1 MSRSFRRPGSRP
13 AEITDIQRGRLALRS
28 GVMIYVGV
36 LVVLPLAA
44 LVQHGLA
51 DGLLGLW
58 RAAVTPVALQ
68 ALELT
73 LWTAA
78 LMAVINAVMGTLTA
92 WALVRYEFPGR
103 GVLSALVDLP
113 FAIPT
118 LVTGVMLVILLG
130 PQSPLGGWLAAQGMP
145 IAFAP
150 PAIVLALLFIT
161 VPFVVRAVEP
171 VLLEQDPAEEEAA
184 RTLGAGTW
192 TVFRRILLPP
202 ILPALL
208 SGTIR
213 SFARALGELGSVIVV
228 SGNIPYRTL
237 TAPIY
242 IFGEIESGQP
252 QTAAAVSV
260 VLLALA
266 LVLAFAARGVERAT
280 GVHNG

>member
-1 MSRSFRRPGSRP
+1 MRRL
-13 AEITDIQRGRLALRS
+13 AEFTDVRRGHLALRS
-28 GVMIYVGV
+28 GVVVYSAA
-36 LVVLPLAA
+36 LVALPLAA
-44 LVQHGLA
+44 LIQNGLA
-51 DGLLGLW
+51 AGTLGLW
-58 RAAVTPVALQ
+58 QAVAQPAATEAIL
-68 ALELT
+68 LT

-78 LMAVINAVMGTLTA
+78 LMAVINALMGTLTA

-103 GVLSALVDLP
+103 GLLSALVDLP

-130 PQSPLGGWLAAQGMP
+130 PQSTLGSWLGQRGMQVV
-145 IAFAP
+145 FAP
-150 PAIVLALLFIT
+150 PAIVIALLFIT

-171 VLLEQDPAEEEAA
+171 VLMEQDPAEEEAA

-192 TVFRRILLPP
+192 TVFWRVLLPP
-202 ILPALL
+202 ILPAIL

-242 IFGEIESGQP
+242 VFGEIESGAP
-252 QTAAAVSV
+252 QSAAAVSV
-260 VLLALA
+260 VLLAFALA
-266 LVLAFAARGVERAT
+266 LAFAARAIERAT
-280 GVHNG
+280 GVHHA

>member
-1 MSRSFRRPGSRP
+1 MKRPTQI
-13 AEITDIQRGRLALRS
+13 ADIQRGRLALRS
-28 GVMIYVGV
+28 GVLIYAGV

-58 RAAVTPVALQ
+58 QAATAPVAAQ
-68 ALELT
+68 AILLT

-78 LMAVINAVMGTLTA
+78 LMAVVNALMGTLIA

-103 GVLSALVDLP
+103 GLLSALVDLP

-130 PQSPLGGWLAAQGMP
+130 PQSPLGGWLAGHGAP
-145 IAFAP
+145 VIFAP
-150 PAIVLALLFIT
+150 MAIVLALLFIT
-161 VPFVVRAVEP
+161 MPFVVRAVEP
-171 VLLEQDPAEEEAA
+171 VLMEQDPAEEEAA

-192 TVFRRILLPP
+192 TVFWRVLLPP
-202 ILPALL
+202 LLPAIL

-237 TAPIY
+237 TAPIH
-242 IFGEIESGQP
+242 IFAEIESGQP
-252 QTAAAVSV
+252 ESAAAVSV
-260 VLLALA
+260 VLLAFA
-266 LVLAFAARGVERAT
+266 LVLAFAARGIEGAT
-280 GVHNG
+280 GGHHV

>member
-1 MSRSFRRPGSRP
+1 VSRP
-13 AEITDIQRGRLALRS
+13 AALRDAHRGRLALRAA
-28 GVMIYVGV
+28 VIAYVGV
-36 LVVLPLAA
+36 MVVLPLAA
-44 LVQHGLA
+44 LVEHGLA
-51 DGLLGLW
+51 DGLTALW
-58 RAAVTPVALQ
+58 QAVTQPVAAAAIL
-68 ALELT
+68 LT

-78 LMAVINAVMGTLTA
+78 LMAIINAVFGTLTA

-103 GVLSALVDLP
+103 SALSALVDLP

-130 PQSPLGGWLAAQGMP
+130 PQSALGGWLAGHGIQV
-145 IAFAP
+145 AFAP

-161 VPFVVRAVEP
+161 LPFVVRAVEP

-192 TVFRRILLPP
+192 TVFWRILLPP

-213 SFARALGELGSVIVV
+213 SFARALGELGSIIVV

-242 IFGEIESGQP
+242 IFGEIESGAP

-266 LVLAFAARGVERAT
+266 LLLAFAARGIERLS
-280 GVHNG
+280 GVHGG

>member
-1 MSRSFRRPGSRP
+1 MNRPTQI
-13 AEITDIQRGRLALRS
+13 ADIQRGRLALRS
-28 GVMIYVGV
+28 GVLIYTGV

-58 RAAVTPVALQ
+58 QAATAPVAAQ
-68 ALELT
+68 AILLT

-78 LMAVINAVMGTLTA
+78 LMAVVNALMGTLTA

-103 GVLSALVDLP
+103 GLLSALVDLP

-130 PQSPLGGWLAAQGMP
+130 PQSPLGGWLAGHGAP
-145 IAFAP
+145 VIFAP
-150 PAIVLALLFIT
+150 MAIVLALLFIT
-161 VPFVVRAVEP
+161 MPFVVRAVEP
-171 VLLEQDPAEEEAA
+171 VLMEQDPAEEEAA

-192 TVFRRILLPP
+192 TVFWRVLLPP
-202 ILPALL
+202 LLPAIL

-237 TAPIY
+237 TAPIH
-242 IFGEIESGQP
+242 IFAEIESGQP
-252 QTAAAVSV
+252 ESAAAVSV
-260 VLLALA
+260 VLLAFA
-266 LVLAFAARGVERAT
+266 LILAFAARGIEGAT
-280 GVHNG
+280 GEHHV

>member
-1 MSRSFRRPGSRP
+1 VSRP
-13 AEITDIQRGRLALRS
+13 AEIGDVRRGQLALRS
-28 GVMIYVGV
+28 GVLIYAGV
-36 LVVLPLAA
+36 LVALPLAS

-51 DGLLGLW
+51 EGLLGLW
-58 RAAVTPVALQ
+58 RAVTSPVA
-68 ALELT
+68 AEAIRLT

-78 LMAVINAVMGTLTA
+78 LMAGINALMGTATA

-103 GVLSALVDLP
+103 GILSALVDLP

-130 PQSPLGGWLAAQGMP
+130 PQSPLGGWLIGRGIP
-145 IAFAP
+145 VVFAP
-150 PAIVLALLFIT
+150 AAIVLALLFIT

-171 VLLEQDPAEEEAA
+171 VLMEQDPAEEEAA

-192 TVFRRILLPP
+192 TVFWRVLLPP
-202 ILPALL
+202 LLPAIL

-237 TAPIY
+237 TAPIH

-252 QTAAAVSV
+252 GIAAAVSV

-266 LVLAFAARGVERAT
+266 LGLAFAARGVERVR
-280 GVHNG
+280 GVRHA

>member
-1 MSRSFRRPGSRP
+1 MSRPVEI
-13 AEITDIQRGRLALRS
+13 AEIQRGQIALRS
-28 GVMIYVGV
+28 GVLIYAGV
-36 LVVLPLAA
+36 LVVLPLTA
-44 LVQHGLA
+44 LVQHGLS
-51 DGLLGLW
+51 DGLAGLW
-58 RAAVTPVALQ
+58 EAMAAPVAARAIL
-68 ALELT
+68 LT

-78 LMAVINAVMGTLTA
+78 LMAVVNALMGTLTA

-103 GVLSALVDLP
+103 GLLSALVDLP

-130 PQSPLGGWLAAQGMP
+130 PQSPLGGWLAGHGVP
-145 IAFAP
+145 VIFAP
-150 PAIVLALLFIT
+150 TAIVLALLFIT

-192 TVFRRILLPP
+192 TVFWRVLLPP
-202 ILPALL
+202 LLPAIL

-237 TAPIY
+237 TAPIH

-252 QTAAAVSV
+252 GGAAAVSV

-266 LVLAFAARGVERAT
+266 LFLAFAARGIERLS
-280 GVHNG
+280 GVHHG

>member
-1 MSRSFRRPGSRP
+1 MSRPVEL
-13 AEITDIQRGRLALRS
+13 ADVERGRLALRS
-28 GVMIYVGV
+28 GVLIYAGV
-36 LVVLPLAA
+36 LVALPLAA
-44 LVQHGLA
+44 LAQHGLA
-51 DGLLGLW
+51 DGPLGLW
-58 RAAVTPVALQ
+58 RAATTPVAAQ
-68 ALELT
+68 AILLT

-78 LMAVINAVMGTLTA
+78 LMAVVNALMGTLTA
-92 WALVRYEFPGR
+92 WALVRYEFLGR
-103 GVLSALVDLP
+103 GLLSALVDLP

-130 PQSPLGGWLAAQGMP
+130 PQSPLGGWLADQGMHV
-145 IAFAP
+145 IFAP
-150 PAIVLALLFIT
+150 MAIVLALLFIT

-192 TVFRRILLPP
+192 TVFWRVLLPP
-202 ILPALL
+202 ILPAIL

-237 TAPIY
+237 TAPIH

-252 QTAAAVSV
+252 GSAAAVSV
-260 VLLALA
+260 ILLAFA
-266 LVLAFAARGVERAT
+266 LILAFAARGVERAT
-280 GVHNG
+280 GVQNA

>member
-1 MSRSFRRPGSRP
+1 MSRPT
-13 AEITDIQRGRLALRS
+13 EIADVRRGRLALRS
-28 GVMIYVGV
+28 GVLIYAAV
-36 LVVLPLAA
+36 LVVLPLGA
-44 LVQHGLA
+44 LVQHGLV
-51 DGLLGLW
+51 DGLAGLW
-58 RAAVTPVALQ
+58 RAATAPVAAQ
-68 ALELT
+68 AILLT
-73 LWTAA
+73 LWTAT
-78 LMAVINAVMGTLTA
+78 LMAVVNAFMGTLTA
-92 WALVRYEFPGR
+92 WALVRYEFTGR
-103 GVLSALVDLP
+103 GLLSALVDLP

-130 PQSPLGGWLAAQGMP
+130 PQSPLGGWLTALGVP
-145 IAFAP
+145 VIFAP
-150 PAIVLALLFIT
+150 LAIVVALLFIT

-192 TVFRRILLPP
+192 TVFWRVLLPP
-202 ILPALL
+202 LLPAIL

-237 TAPIY
+237 TAPIH

-252 QTAAAVSV
+252 GGAAAVSV

-266 LVLAFAARGVERAT
+266 LLLAFAARGIERIS
-280 GVHNG
+280 GVHHA

>member
-1 MSRSFRRPGSRP
+1 MSRP
-13 AEITDIQRGRLALRS
+13 ARITGIRRGRLALRS

-36 LVVLPLAA
+36 LVVLPLTA

-58 RAAVTPVALQ
+58 RAATTPVAVQ
-68 ALELT
+68 AMMLT

-103 GVLSALVDLP
+103 GLLSALVDLP

-130 PQSPLGGWLAAQGMP
+130 PQSPLGGWLTAQGMP

-266 LVLAFAARGVERAT
+266 LVLAFAARGIERAT

>member
-1 MSRSFRRPGSRP
+1 MKRPTQI
-13 AEITDIQRGRLALRS
+13 ADIQRGRLALRS
-28 GVMIYVGV
+28 GVLIYAGV

-51 DGLLGLW
+51 DGLSGLW
-58 RAAVTPVALQ
+58 QAATAPVAAQ
-68 ALELT
+68 AILLT

-78 LMAVINAVMGTLTA
+78 LMAVVNALMGTLIA

-103 GVLSALVDLP
+103 GLLSALVDLP

-130 PQSPLGGWLAAQGMP
+130 PQSPLGGWLAGHGAP
-145 IAFAP
+145 VIFAP
-150 PAIVLALLFIT
+150 MAIVLALLFIT
-161 VPFVVRAVEP
+161 MPFVVRAVEP
-171 VLLEQDPAEEEAA
+171 VLMEQDPAEEEAA

-192 TVFRRILLPP
+192 TVFRRVLLPP
-202 ILPALL
+202 ILPAIL

-237 TAPIY
+237 TAPIH
-242 IFGEIESGQP
+242 IFAEIESGQP
-252 QTAAAVSV
+252 ESAAAVSV
-260 VLLALA
+260 VLLAFA
-266 LVLAFAARGVERAT
+266 LVLAFAARGIEGAT
-280 GVHNG
+280 GGHHV

>member
-1 MSRSFRRPGSRP
+1 MKRPTQI
-13 AEITDIQRGRLALRS
+13 ADIQRGRLALRS
-28 GVMIYVGV
+28 GVLIYAGV

-51 DGLLGLW
+51 DGLSGLW
-58 RAAVTPVALQ
+58 QAATAPVAAQ
-68 ALELT
+68 AILLT

-78 LMAVINAVMGTLTA
+78 LMAVVNALMGTLIA

-103 GVLSALVDLP
+103 GLLSALVDLP

-130 PQSPLGGWLAAQGMP
+130 PQSPLGGWLAGHGAP
-145 IAFAP
+145 VIFAP
-150 PAIVLALLFIT
+150 MAIVLALLFIT
-161 VPFVVRAVEP
+161 MPFVVRAVEP
-171 VLLEQDPAEEEAA
+171 VLMEQDPAEEEAA

-192 TVFRRILLPP
+192 TVFWRVLLPP
-202 ILPALL
+202 LLPAIL

-237 TAPIY
+237 TAPIH
-242 IFGEIESGQP
+242 IFAEIESGQP
-252 QTAAAVSV
+252 ESAAAVSV
-260 VLLALA
+260 VLLAFA
-266 LVLAFAARGVERAT
+266 LVLAFAARGIEGAT
-280 GVHNG
+280 GGHRV